1 MSQYRIRPMARL
13 MPSVQTFKDS
23 MNCMFRYS
31 LHQQL
36 TSTAGAAGQAS
47 YRMNSLFDPYV
58 TGVGGQPR
66 YFDQLTGASGPY
78 LNYRV
83 TKATAR
89 ITFYNM
95 NSSNTTFGYV
105 YARVSDNSA
114 LLSAAIDPSYYT
126 EGPDISSALIS
137 TSGNDNSCVILDVI
151 VDPAKFFGG
160 SSPYDLDELL
170 AAYNANPQDTVFLE
184 IGYRPADLTTST
196 SVQALV
202 EMVFH
207 TQLTG
212 LGNPGLS
219 LNILPA
225 QTVEKQTAT
234 VTPTIPSEIQDL
246 EKRLAQLRGLS
257 NPRQ

>member
-1 MSQYRIRPMARL
+1 MARL
-13 MPSVQTFKDS
+13 MPQLQTFKDS
-23 MNCMFRYS
+23 MDCSFRYS

-83 TKATAR
+83 LKATAR
-89 ITFYNM
+89 VTFYNM

-105 YARVSDNSA
+105 YARVSDNST

-137 TSGNDNSCVILDVI
+137 TSGNDNSCVVLDVT

-160 SSPYDLDELL
+160 NSPYDLDELL

-219 LNILPA
+219 LSRVGTT
-225 QTVEKQTAT
+225 TVEK
-234 VTPTIPSEIQDL
+234 PTITDQSKPSEIQDL

-257 NPRQ
+257 TPRQ